1 MDVGL
6 PLRRRGDLEDML
18 RRVTPSDFKELP
30 TDKAGLATSVKLRY
44 ADGRVETY
52 HILGEWDQDSALGII
67 SSETRMAQALAGH
80 VAGDEVAVPTEA
92 GDVKCRLEEVGP
104 LPAEIQAW
112 VVGE

>member
-1 MDVGL
+1 MIQLLVLDN
-6 PLRRRGDLEDML
+6 
-18 RRVTPSDFKELP
+18 
-30 TDKAGLATSVKLRY
+30 A
-44 ADGRVETY
+44 
-52 HILGEWDQDSALGII
+52 
-67 SSETRMAQALAGH
+67 RMAQALAGH